1 MGVIGGLLSNSFA
14 SEKVENVTEVVESGE
29 KRKSLFSIYDFA
41 VNDLLYMI
49 WRWLVV
55 GVLASAAITTW
66 LPQGAISWSEIS
78 LILSLLLVLLI
89 SLPLYV
95 CATSSVPI
103 AAALVHSGMPTSA
116 ALVFLMAGPAT
127 NFATIGAVYKGFG
140 LKNLII
146 YLGTIIFGSTILA
159 FSFDYVL
166 QVGVHDHAHHHGAVS
181 GFLVYVLL
189 FYFALFLY
197 KDLKSLLN
205 RGEAGD
211 ESIEFNVDGLKCQ
224 KCVKKLRGV
233 LEEVSEISLIE
244 IVLDGG
250 AVKVSGSS
258 LDKQK
263 IAESIEKVGFQTRN
277 LLS

>member
-1 MGVIGGLLSNSFA
+1 
-14 SEKVENVTEVVESGE
+14 
-29 KRKSLFSIYDFA
+29 
-41 VNDLLYMI
+41 
-49 WRWLVV
+49 
-55 GVLASAAITTW
+55 
-66 LPQGAISWSEIS
+66 
-78 LILSLLLVLLI
+78 
-89 SLPLYV
+89 
-95 CATSSVPI
+95 
-103 AAALVHSGMPTSA
+103 
-116 ALVFLMAGPAT
+116 MAGPAT

-140 LKNLII
+140 LKNLVI

-166 QVGVHDHAHHHGAVS
+166 QVGVHDHDHHHGAVS

-189 FYFALFLY
+189 FYFTLFLF
-197 KDLKSLLN
+197 KDLKSYFHK
-205 RGEAGD
+205 GKAGK